1 MSSVVLETDRTILR
15 PFEPADALAFGVPMR
30 DSNITETTMFGAPAR
45 TNEEGVEQ
53 AMERIIDFSKH
64 WSRYGFGI
72 FGAFDRCSGAMIGY
86 CGLRHL
92 DEFDGD
98 IHISTMVDRPYWLA
112 GVALEIFR
120 RNLEY
125 VFLERGFEAVH
136 GTARTYQMAS
146 VRLMERNGFIRQA
159 DRTLRDWPVFYYK
172 CPREAFLA
180 RHVVYLRECLAELK
194 PASPASPFINQPPVE
209 EAAEAVEVSAGR

>member
-72 FGAFDRCSGAMIGY
+72 FGAFDRWSGAMIGY

-92 DEFDGD
+92 DSP
-98 IHISTMVDRPYWLA
+98 HQRC
-112 GVALEIFR
+112 
-120 RNLEY
+120 NLD
-125 VFLERGFEAVH
+125 A
-136 GTARTYQMAS
+136 T
-146 VRLMERNGFIRQA
+146 
-159 DRTLRDWPVFYYK
+159 
-172 CPREAFLA
+172 
-180 RHVVYLRECLAELK
+180 
-194 PASPASPFINQPPVE
+194 
-209 EAAEAVEVSAGR
+209 